1 MDEDWRRVSRTLWET
16 WDPIGVRGMGGPD
29 DEYDSYV
36 DDVLAMLR
44 QGADETRLSSRL
56 EAIADDRMGL
66 PGTKADADRAARAL
80 LRLGIGAQSS
90 P

>member
-1 MDEDWRRVSRTLWET
+1 MGEDRRRVAGALWES

-29 DEYDSYV
+29 DEYDAYV
-36 DDVLAMLR
+36 DEVLAMLR
-44 QGADETRLSSRL
+44 EGADEVRLSSRL
-56 EAIADDRMGL
+56 ESLADDRMGL

-80 LRLGIGAQSS
+80 LRLGIGARSS